1 MRRDFR
7 GRTLKIEVKNPNGVC
22 KGVTSLLVDRKA
34 VEGNFIPLAKLKD
47 GSRIVA
53 VLG

>member
-1 MRRDFR
+1 VAR
-7 GRTLKIEVKNPNGVC
+7 
-22 KGVTSLLVDRKA
+22 LLVDRK
-34 VEGNFIPLAKLKD
+34 VIEGNFIPLEKLKD